1 MARDEQYL
9 QFEALERV
17 LWRNHMNIKA
27 LITTLVV
34 GSSSMASADSL
45 TVRGSVSVSLGS
57 TVRPT
62 PRPVVV
68 HEDCAPVQAAPYRP
82 ASSRPIYQP
91 INRPIY
97 RPTLPVVVQPVW
109 QAPVYNPTNVLVS
122 STASQ
127 YTGAIY
133 SQPRYFAAP
142 GPNAWFDLS
151 EATRIEAGREFFKI
165 GANKGSFR
173 GLRLEALGNGHSKI
187 DQVTIEF
194 ADAEGRAKH
203 QVVKLDS
210 WIGRGNS
217 TLTIDLDGNYRQIT
231 RVIVYGATEH
241 GSAYKLMAL

>member
-1 MARDEQYL
+1 
-9 QFEALERV
+9 
-17 LWRNHMNIKA
+17 MNIKA
-27 LITTLVV
+27 LITTLVI

-57 TVRPT
+57 STRPA
-62 PRPVVV
+62 PRSVVD
-68 HEDCAPVQAAPYRP
+68 DCAPVQAAPYRP
-82 ASSRPIYQP
+82 APSRPVYQP
-91 INRPIY
+91 TRPVY
-97 RPTLPVVVQPVW
+97 QPTRPVIVQPVW

-127 YTGAIY
+127 YTGVVY

-173 GLRLEALGNGHSKI
+173 GLRLEALGNGRSNI
-187 DQVTIEF
+187 EQVTIEF
-194 ADAEGRAKH
+194 ADAQGRAKH

-210 WIGRGNS
+210 WIGRGN
-217 TLTIDLDGNYRQIT
+217 TNLTIDLDGNYRQIT
-231 RVIVYGATEH
+231 RVIVYGSTDR

>member
-1 MARDEQYL
+1 
-9 QFEALERV
+9 
-17 LWRNHMNIKA
+17 MNIKA

-57 TVRPT
+57 TARPA

-68 HEDCAPVQAAPYRP
+68 HDDCAPVQAAPYRP
-82 ASSRPIYQP
+82 ASSRPVYQP
-91 INRPIY
+91 TRPVI
-97 RPTLPVVVQPVW
+97 VQPVW

-127 YTGAIY
+127 YTGTVY

-173 GLRLEALGNGHSKI
+173 GLRLEALGNGRSNI
-187 DQVTIEF
+187 EQVTIEF
-194 ADAEGRAKH
+194 ADGQGRAKH

-210 WIGRGNS
+210 WIGRGNTS
-217 TLTIDLDGNYRQIT
+217 LTIDLDGNYRQIT
-231 RVIVYGATEH
+231 RVIVYGSTDR